1 MNMILHQTIEK
12 ALTEFDLISNERKMD
27 LKVLS
32 DFVKDKNG
40 LADLIFICTHNSR
53 RSHLSQVWA
62 QVAANYYGY
71 FGVTCYSGGTEA
83 TAFFPFAIK
92 ALQHHG
98 LSVSALSE
106 GKNPIYAVK
115 YEEDSHP
122 IICFSKKYDDSFNP
136 QNGFA
141 AIMTCDHADQNCPFI
156 PAAGARIPIRY
167 EDPKVADGTPQ
178 QLEKYIERSA
188 QICREMFYA
197 FSLI

>member
-1 MNMILHQTIEK
+1 MILKQTIEK
-12 ALTEFDLISNERKMD
+12 ALTEFDLISDERKKD

-83 TAFFPFAIK
+83 TAFFPTAIE
-92 ALQHHG
+92 ALQQHG

-156 PAAGARIPIRY
+156 PSAGARIPVRY

-178 QLEKYIERSA
+178 QLEKYIERSE
-188 QICREMFYA
+188 QICREMLYA